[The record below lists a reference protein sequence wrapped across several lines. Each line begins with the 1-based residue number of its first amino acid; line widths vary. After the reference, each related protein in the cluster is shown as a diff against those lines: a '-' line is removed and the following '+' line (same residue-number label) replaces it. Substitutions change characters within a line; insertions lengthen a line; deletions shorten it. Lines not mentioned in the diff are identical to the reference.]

1 VGCCARGGRRFLA
14 RCEDVA
20 MRRRSAFTLVELL
33 VVIAIIGVLIALLL
47 PAVHAARAAARRTQC
62 ASNMRQIG
70 LAIHQYAECHWGRF
84 PLTSHDHPLK
94 EAWIYTLAPY
104 MENVDEIRLCPED
117 IERHDNTSD
126 RLTSYA
132 MNGYLREADVD
143 PFGRREPGFVAS
155 LYDLVQTHCT
165 IVMFEAG
172 LGVEITK
179 DHVESQDWF
188 CEYNLKRNTPPNHA
202 VWDAVTSEVAIERHL
217 GQVAN
222 YLYADGHVEAISSRQ
237 ITEWCDSGH
246 DFAVPPQ

>member
-1 VGCCARGGRRFLA
+1 
-14 RCEDVA
+14 

-47 PAVHAARAAARRTQC
+47 PAVQAARASARRTHC

-70 LAIHQYAECHWGRF
+70 MAIHQYAECHKGRF
-84 PLTSHDHPLK
+84 PLTSHDHRLT

-104 MENVDEIRLCPED
+104 LESVDEIRLCPED
-117 IERHDNTSD
+117 LERYDHTSE

-143 PFGRREPGFVAS
+143 PFGGREPGFVAS
-155 LYDLVQTHCT
+155 LYDLTQTHRT

-172 LGVEITK
+172 LSVEVTK

-188 CEYNLKRNTPPNHA
+188 SEYNLKRNKPPKCA
-202 VWDAVTSEVAIERHL
+202 VWSAVKSEVAVERHL
-217 GQVAN
+217 GPVAN
-222 YLYADGHVEAISSRQ
+222 YLYADGHVEAISSQQ
-237 ITEWCDSGH
+237 IAEWCSSEFN
-246 DFAVPPQ
+246 FAVPPQ